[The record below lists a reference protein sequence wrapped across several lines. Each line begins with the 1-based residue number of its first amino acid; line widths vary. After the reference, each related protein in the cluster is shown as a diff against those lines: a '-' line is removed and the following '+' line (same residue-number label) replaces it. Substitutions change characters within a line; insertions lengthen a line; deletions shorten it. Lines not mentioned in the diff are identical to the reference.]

1 MPDKNVINVNEAAK
15 VTGYA
20 VAGVQ
25 LASLLAFLLLI
36 SYYSYPLFH
45 GLGEIFT
52 VAVAFSIFAISW
64 SSRRF
69 IDNSFLVHIGSALLF
84 VAFADVLHV
93 FAYKG
98 IGIIPGSSNDMAT
111 QLWLAARLLTGIA
124 FISAA
129 LLVNRKI
136 TPRVIFFS
144 YFVMTVILTTSIVR
158 WRSFPVSYVD
168 GVGLTAFKIY
178 AEYAVMVAYLAAI
191 MLLQYHKSKFEARF
205 VKLIILSLS
214 LMVMSELFFT
224 HYLSPFDISNLIGH
238 LLKVVAYYFLYLAI
252 VETGLMKPYRVLFKN
267 LKDREVAAVESEE
280 RYRSLVEN
288 SPSAIV
294 LHSEGKIVYVN
305 PAGVKLFAAQS
316 DKDIL
321 GKSILDFIASNSQ
334 KVVFERLDKL
344 LHGERVAAVA
354 EIKILTLEG
363 KEEDVEVSGSV
374 ARLQGKAVIQ
384 TVFHNISNR
393 KNFERQ
399 LSAYTEKI
407 EQYADDLSKFKL
419 AVENASDAIYITDD
433 NFQLMY
439 ANRAAEKTTG
449 YFKNELVGK
458 TTEVWRDISDTQN
471 ATRQLALPNN
481 EILIKTPVEQ
491 EVVNKKKNG
500 QKYTALLEI
509 SPILDERKEVMFYVI
524 IERDI
529 SRQKEIDQAKNEFI
543 SLASHQLRTPLA
555 SIALSSE
562 LLLRGVY
569 GEITEKQRASISEIF
584 DSSDRMKELISDLL
598 NISRIELGTLA
609 VKFEPASMQEQ
620 VEAMLKE
627 RELLLANKAIVLE
640 TNFDPD
646 LPKIELDKNILE
658 IVIDNLVSN
667 AIRYTAKGGRIKVS
681 LDRHGDDAL
690 LTVADNGCGIPVN
703 EQSRIFE
710 KFYRADNAQ
719 AISAEGSGLGLYMIK
734 TALKKVGASIWV
746 ESVEGEGSKF
756 IVRWPIRQQHNI

>member
-1 MPDKNVINVNEAAK
+1 MSYKNILNVDEAAK

-25 LASLLAFLLLI
+25 LASLIAFLLLI
-36 SYYSYPLFH
+36 SHYSYALFH
-45 GLGEIFT
+45 GLGEMFT

-84 VAFADVLHV
+84 VAFADTLHI

-98 IGIIPGSSNDMAT
+98 ISIIPGSSTDMAT
-111 QLWLAARLLTGIA
+111 QLWIAARLLTGVSFIA
-124 FISAA
+124 ASLFIY
-129 LLVNRKI
+129 RKI
-136 TPRVIFFS
+136 TPKVIFFT
-144 YFVMTVILTTSIVR
+144 YFVATVLLVSSIIS
-158 WRSFPVSYVD
+158 WRSFPVSYVE
-168 GVGLTAFKIY
+168 GSGLTPFKIY
-178 AEYAVMVAYLAAI
+178 TEYVIMALYFAAI
-191 MLLQYHKSKFEARF
+191 LLLRHHKSLFESRF
-205 VKLIILSLS
+205 VKLIMLSLS
-214 LMVMSELFFT
+214 LMMVSELFFT
-224 HYLSPFDISNLIGH
+224 YYLSPFDFSNLIGH
-238 LLKVVAYYFLYLAI
+238 LLKIVAYYVLYLAI

-280 RYRSLVEN
+280 RYRTLVEN

-316 DKDIL
+316 EKDIL

-344 LHGERVAAVA
+344 LNGERVATVA

-374 ARLQGKAVIQ
+374 ARLQGKSVIQ
-384 TVFHNISNR
+384 TVFRNISNR

-399 LSAYTEKI
+399 LGAYTVKI
-407 EQYADDLSKFKL
+407 EQYAEDLNKFKL

-449 YFKNELVGK
+449 YFKSELVGK
-458 TTEVWRDISDTQN
+458 TTEVWRDISDAKN

-509 SPILDERKEVMFYVI
+509 SPILDEKKEVLYYVI

-569 GEITEKQRASISEIF
+569 GEISEKQRGSINEIF

-609 VKFEPASMQEQ
+609 VKLEPASMQEQ
-620 VEAMLKE
+620 IEAMLKD
-627 RELLLANKAIVLE
+627 RELLLNNKSITLE
-640 TNFDPD
+640 TNFDHT
-646 LPKIELDKNILE
+646 LPKIEIDKNILE
-658 IVIDNLVSN
+658 IVIDNLISN

-756 IVRWPIRQQHNI
+756 IVRWPIRQQHSL